1 MDISMQERRERIID
15 LMDSE
20 LAMLPE
26 DNQIYENYRSRNV
39 LNYLQSI
46 RTIDQIIKEEEGW
59 RK

>member
-1 MDISMQERRERIID
+1 MQERRERIID